1 MAIQAISRVT
11 NRGYSNISFG
21 KRGEKPAKNHNVTSP
36 MKAVP
41 LAVLIAMSPLTTT
54 NAENIMRAESNAH
67 TIELAEAPQSQS
79 RVLMYGDSFKSQNG
93 TDVIVMALNTKG
105 GTDSFDQIVLKVG
118 EFTFEAKDLLL
129 REGYLYSSNGVKEG
143 PLSFKE
149 VIAETEIDGKK
160 ERLSF
165 VDPNIVN
172 YVEALVAQPTNKSN
186 IKNIR
191 LADLNMVVAN
201 SKGQFIFLT
210 DEDLKNYLEN
220 SPLRRTVPGTT
231 GTDFDMF
238 YVEGFEKKRLDSWE
252 KYIQGSHGNYT
263 LRFYDSDGNP
273 NNAESIVLQ
282 KDGYD
287 DCGIVGVTLVDGKLH
302 GVDNAI
308 STGVA
313 SVIRVSTNPFGGSE
327 EYITDDILANE
338 IVKFYNS
345 PKYNKSQEYPMTINQ
360 SESNLALG
368 DY

>member
-1 MAIQAISRVT
+1 MSIQAISSVT

-54 NAENIMRAESNAH
+54 NAENIMRAESNAN
-67 TIELAEAPQSQS
+67 TIELAQNPQS
-79 RVLMYGDSFKSQNG
+79 RVLIYGDSFKSQNG

-191 LADLNMVVAN
+191 HADLNMVVAN

-210 DEDLKNYLEN
+210 DEDLKNHLEN
-220 SPLRRTVPGTT
+220 STLYKLVGSNSNLYDEMMT
-231 GTDFDMF
+231 
-238 YVEGFEKKRLDSWE
+238 EGFASNRLDAWE
-252 KYIQGSHGNYT
+252 RRIQGSHGNYIMK
-263 LRFYDSDGNP
+263 FYDLDDNP
-273 NNAESIVLQ
+273 DNAELIVVQ
-282 KDGYD
+282 KEGDRDG
-287 DCGIVGVTLVDGKLH
+287 CIEGVVFVDGKLH
-302 GVDNAI
+302 GVDNAL
-308 STGVA
+308 STGVV
-313 SVIRVSTNPFGGSE
+313 SVIRISPNPLSNYE

-345 PKYNKSQEYPMTINQ
+345 PKYNKSLKYSMTVMQ

>member
-1 MAIQAISRVT
+1 MAIQAISSVT
-11 NRGYSNISFG
+11 NKGYSNISFG
-21 KRGEKPAKNHNVTSP
+21 KRGEKSAKNHNVTSP
-36 MKAVP
+36 VKAVP

-79 RVLMYGDSFKSQNG
+79 RVLMYAEGFTSQNG
-93 TDVIVMALNTKG
+93 SKVAVMAFNTKG

-143 PLSFKE
+143 PLRFKE

-191 LADLNMVVAN
+191 HADLNMVVAS

-210 DEDLKNYLEN
+210 DEDLKNHLEN
-220 SPLRRTVPGTT
+220 STLYKLVGSNSTLYDGMMT
-231 GTDFDMF
+231 
-238 YVEGFEKKRLDSWE
+238 EGFAENRLDAWE
-252 KYIQGSHGNYT
+252 RRIQGSHGNYIMK
-263 LRFYDSDGNP
+263 FYDIDDNP
-273 NNAESIVLQ
+273 DNAEVIVVQ
-282 KDGYD
+282 KEGDRDG
-287 DCGIVGVTLVDGKLH
+287 CIEGVVFVDGKLH
-302 GVDNAI
+302 GVDNAL

-313 SVIRVSTNPFGGSE
+313 SVIRISPNPLSNYE

-345 PKYNKSQEYPMTINQ
+345 PKYNKSQKYPMTVMQ

>member
-1 MAIQAISRVT
+1 MQFFNA
-11 NRGYSNISFG
+11 
-21 KRGEKPAKNHNVTSP
+21 HNAANP
-36 MKAVP
+36 MKVVP
-41 LAVLIAMSPLTTT
+41 LATLIALSPITIT
-54 NAENIMRAESNAH
+54 NAENIMRAESNAN
-67 TIELAEAPQSQS
+67 TIEFAEAPQSQS
-79 RVLMYGDSFKSQNG
+79 RVLMYAESFTSQNG
-93 TDVIVMALNTKG
+93 TKVAVMAFNTKG
-105 GTDSFDQIVLKVG
+105 GADSFDQILLKAG
-118 EFTFEAKDLLL
+118 DYTFEAKDILL

-143 PLSFKE
+143 PLRFKE

-191 LADLNMVVAN
+191 HADLNMVVAN
-201 SKGQFIFLT
+201 SKGHFWFLK
-210 DEDLKNYLEN
+210 DEDLKNYLEKSTLYKLIGTN
-220 SPLRRTVPGTT
+220 SNLYDRMMT
-231 GTDFDMF
+231 
-238 YVEGFEKKRLDSWE
+238 EGFAENRLDAWE
-252 KYIQGSHGNYT
+252 RHIQGSHGNYIMK
-263 LRFYDSDGNP
+263 FYDIDNNP
-273 NNAESIVLQ
+273 DNAEVIVVQ
-282 KDGYD
+282 KEGDRDG
-287 DCGIVGVTLVDGKLH
+287 CIEGVVFVDGKLH
-302 GVDNAI
+302 GVDNAL

-313 SVIRVSTNPFGGSE
+313 SVIRISPNPLSNYE